1 MSIMS
6 LVEEKNIDN
15 KNENV
20 FEEVITHMTKLN
32 LFSNNYKK
40 PLLILGPSGVGKDTL
55 INKLKEKYPNVFFNF
70 HHILQ
75 EREDL
80 EKKKELITSIL
91 IKKNSKNWNH
101 KESYLELRS
110 ITTTFMPQ
118 IKAN

>member
-1 MSIMS
+1 M
-6 LVEEKNIDN
+6 LKKNIDN

-55 INKLKEKYPNVFFNF
+55 INKLKKNTQISFSNF

-80 EKKKELITSIL
+80 GK
-91 IKKNSKNWNH
+91 
-101 KESYLELRS
+101 
-110 ITTTFMPQ
+110 
-118 IKAN
+118 